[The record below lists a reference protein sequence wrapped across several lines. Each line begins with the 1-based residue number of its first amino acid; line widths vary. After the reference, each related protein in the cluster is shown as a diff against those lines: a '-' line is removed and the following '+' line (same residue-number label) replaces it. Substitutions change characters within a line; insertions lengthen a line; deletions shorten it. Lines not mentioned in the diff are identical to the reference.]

1 MIRTDMQVRLNTWL
15 LVLLGVCL
23 LSVCGKAADTGATD
37 TAPAT
42 PTISIALLRS
52 SDGVATTSISSAVPG
67 TVKVNIRIV

>member
-52 SDGVATTSISSAVPG
+52 SGGVATTSASSSVPI